1 MVLKERLVLAFNF
14 FKPIAKW
21 AYKLYISWS
30 SLGIGAVL
38 MQMANEG
45 KKFIIARVCRSNNN
59 AEAQY
64 NSYVREYLAVI
75 WAISHF

>member
-45 KKFIIARVCRSNNN
+45 KKFIIARKRVFSSNMGNF
-59 AEAQY
+59 
-64 NSYVREYLAVI
+64 SLLILYL
-75 WAISHF
+75 WK